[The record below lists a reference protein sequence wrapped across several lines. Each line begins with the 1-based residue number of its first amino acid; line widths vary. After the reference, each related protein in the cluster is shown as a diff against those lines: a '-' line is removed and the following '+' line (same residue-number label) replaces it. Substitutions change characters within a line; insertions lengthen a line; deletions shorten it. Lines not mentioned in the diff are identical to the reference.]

1 MNITLIYCYCLKKKR
16 QPKQISNESKINLW
30 KFIQPECPFDSG
42 DGWPTSELPL
52 YIFQWMLALLG
63 RGSGKWRDLFHGE
76 QYG

>member
-42 DGWPTSELPL
+42 DG
-52 YIFQWMLALLG
+52 
-63 RGSGKWRDLFHGE
+63 
-76 QYG
+76 